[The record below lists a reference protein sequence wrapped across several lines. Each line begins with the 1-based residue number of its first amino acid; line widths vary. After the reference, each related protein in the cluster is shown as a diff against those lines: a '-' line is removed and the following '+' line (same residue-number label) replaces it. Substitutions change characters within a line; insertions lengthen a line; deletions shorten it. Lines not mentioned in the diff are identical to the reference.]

1 MDPEYFSFDIY
12 SSFTAYKPCPYP
24 KKIPDG
30 NTVLLFSE
38 SWAGVC
44 KVIIS
49 EMAEM
54 IILDLVFTGL
64 WFSVLLHE
72 RLLINCI
79 KMNLLGFALTFLQRG
94 VTRVNGRF

>member
-12 SSFTAYKPCPYP
+12 SSFTEYKPCPYP

-30 NTVLLFSE
+30 NTVLWFIV

-49 EMAEM
+49 EIVEM
-54 IILDLVFTGL
+54 MILDLVFTG
-64 WFSVLLHE
+64 S
-72 RLLINCI
+72 
-79 KMNLLGFALTFLQRG
+79 
-94 VTRVNGRF
+94 

>member
-24 KKIPDG
+24 EKIPDG
-30 NTVLLFSE
+30 NTFLLCSV

-44 KVIIS
+44 KVIIR

-54 IILDLVFTGL
+54 MMLDLVFTGSGY
-64 WFSVLLHE
+64 FVKLHE
-72 RLLINCI
+72 RRLI
-79 KMNLLGFALTFLQRG
+79 R
-94 VTRVNGRF
+94 